1 MDIKKLPKIE
11 LHLHLDGSISIDT
24 ASQILNK
31 SKETL
36 KGEMVAKEKCL
47 DLNEYLTKFSLPVS
61 IMQTKEQLLSISK
74 DLIKQLKNDNVI
86 YAEVRFAPIKHTTIL
101 SLEEVVETVID
112 GLKNNDVKINLIL
125 CMMRDSSYIDNLKII
140 DLANKYLNKG
150 VVAIDLAGAEGLY
163 KTSLFEN
170 LFKYANQL
178 SIPFTIHAGE
188 ADGIDSIKSA
198 ISFGAK
204 RIGHGIRLIDDKK
217 FYDVVKDNN
226 IMLEICPTSNVQTN
240 AVLNYSSH
248 PIKDFYKNNIL
259 ISINTDNR
267 TVSNTTLDKEYNM
280 LMTELDFNIDDFIKI
295 NLDSIKYSFMNHEE
309 KIEMMNKYLNKLEK

>member
-101 SLEEVVETVID
+101 SLH
-112 GLKNNDVKINLIL
+112 
-125 CMMRDSSYIDNLKII
+125 
-140 DLANKYLNKG
+140 
-150 VVAIDLAGAEGLY
+150 
-163 KTSLFEN
+163 
-170 LFKYANQL
+170 
-178 SIPFTIHAGE
+178 PF
-188 ADGIDSIKSA
+188 
-198 ISFGAK
+198 
-204 RIGHGIRLIDDKK
+204 
-217 FYDVVKDNN
+217 
-226 IMLEICPTSNVQTN
+226 
-240 AVLNYSSH
+240 
-248 PIKDFYKNNIL
+248 
-259 ISINTDNR
+259 
-267 TVSNTTLDKEYNM
+267 
-280 LMTELDFNIDDFIKI
+280 
-295 NLDSIKYSFMNHEE
+295 
-309 KIEMMNKYLNKLEK
+309 